1 MYLARKTVGGKAH
14 YVIRESFR
22 QQDACLW
29 RDLCDLGTDPAR
41 YIVYP
46 GGNAFYIDDAVEE
59 TIRSLGSE
67 PVPEDMENMFW
78 PFLRPDIRYKL
89 EPFRRQ
95 ERRRRDERK
104 APESLSPESVH
115 LFDRRRV
122 HFLKTGQM
130 DQRAIGR
137 MPVSTWRAVPGQIPR
152 RDRAGFHGNGV
163 RSPTPGIQGLHLRHI
178 QPAAVF
184 PPAVRQGLPRAP
196 GPGRGRCL
204 LHRGGLPD
212 PRRRRVLGRHGR
224 RRPSQR
230 LPRPLRDHVLRQ
242 RVRVPVRSPRSTSAT
257 S

>member
-1 MYLARKTVGGKAH
+1 MYLARKTVGGKGH

-67 PVPEDMENMFW
+67 PVAEDMENMFW

-104 APESLSPESVH
+104 TPESLSPESVH

-137 MPVSTWRAVPGQIPR
+137 FG
-152 RDRAGFHGNGV
+152 
-163 RSPTPGIQGLHLRHI
+163 RSLF
-178 QPAAVF
+178 VW
-184 PPAVRQGLPRAP
+184 
-196 GPGRGRCL
+196 
-204 LHRGGLPD
+204 
-212 PRRRRVLGRHGR
+212 
-224 RRPSQR
+224 
-230 LPRPLRDHVLRQ
+230 
-242 RVRVPVRSPRSTSAT
+242 
-257 S
+257 